1 MKNVTSVLRFSWDLW
16 SHVLEKG
23 LAPCIPEIIDMSV
36 TSVIFLIPTSVLGRK
51 VQTDENSLLYLR
63 NPKEL
68 PEFAS
73 NTLLYL

>member
-1 MKNVTSVLRFSWDLW
+1 
-16 SHVLEKG
+16 
-23 LAPCIPEIIDMSV
+23 MSV
-36 TSVIFLIPTSVLGRK
+36 TSVIFLIPTSVLGRI

-63 NPKEL
+63 NSKEL